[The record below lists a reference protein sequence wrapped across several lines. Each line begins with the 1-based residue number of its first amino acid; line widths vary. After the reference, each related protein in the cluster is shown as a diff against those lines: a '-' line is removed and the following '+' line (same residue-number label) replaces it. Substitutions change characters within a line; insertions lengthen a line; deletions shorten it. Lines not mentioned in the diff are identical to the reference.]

1 MHGLITLHSF
11 PHTHLLPPTIKHSS
25 LLGLSSGGGGSENN
39 LGFRARRKR
48 WGVETVH
55 LGIDGGVG
63 ERRTEPTPE
72 VGRIL
77 TAPAPTENSEGVEK
91 ASGGVTGENV
101 DGGEVKI
108 EGGEVQVKKKEKRAR
123 VRFGEDEVLEA
134 PAVSVNPTSG
144 GHGHGQEGHDH
155 GHGHG
160 HGHNHGQA
168 SKGAPVPRATVRH
181 DRPDLYE
188 F

>member
-1 MHGLITLHSF
+1 M
-11 PHTHLLPPTIKHSS
+11 
-25 LLGLSSGGGGSENN
+25 
-39 LGFRARRKR
+39 
-48 WGVETVH
+48 
-55 LGIDGGVG
+55 GIDGGVG

-77 TAPAPTENSEGVEK
+77 TAPAPTENAEGVER
-91 ASGGVTGENV
+91 ASAVVQGDKV

-134 PAVSVNPTSG
+134 PAVSANPSSI
-144 GHGHGQEGHDH
+144 GHGHGHGHDGHEH

-160 HGHNHGQA
+160 HGHGQA
-168 SKGAPVPRATVRH
+168 STAAPAPRATVRH

>member
-1 MHGLITLHSF
+1 M
-11 PHTHLLPPTIKHSS
+11 
-25 LLGLSSGGGGSENN
+25 
-39 LGFRARRKR
+39 
-48 WGVETVH
+48 
-55 LGIDGGVG
+55 GIDGGVG

-77 TAPAPTENSEGVEK
+77 TAPAPTENAEGVEK
-91 ASGGVTGENV
+91 ASTGLNANGG
-101 DGGEVKI
+101 DGREVKI

-134 PAVSVNPTSG
+134 PAVSVNPPSG
-144 GHGHGQEGHDH
+144 GHEQHGHESHDH
-155 GHGHG
+155 SHGNGHGHG
-160 HGHNHGQA
+160 HGHGQA